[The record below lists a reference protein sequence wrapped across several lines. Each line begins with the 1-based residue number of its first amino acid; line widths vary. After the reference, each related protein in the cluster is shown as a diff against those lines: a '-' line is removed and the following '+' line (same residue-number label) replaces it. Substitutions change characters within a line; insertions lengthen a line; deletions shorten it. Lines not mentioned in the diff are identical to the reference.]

1 MISMETLQMDEN
13 EISHKFVGLAIDLHR
28 SCGPGL
34 LESAYEAALAYV
46 LRESGFIVRQ
56 QVAMPFVYKEV
67 RLDIGYR
74 IDLIINE
81 KVIIEIKSVENL
93 LPVHFSQTLTYLR
106 LSGVKLGLLVN
117 FNSKVLKEGI
127 HRIVNNL

>member
-34 LESAYEAALAYV
+34 LESAYEAALAYD

-81 KVIIEIKSVENL
+81 KVD
-93 LPVHFSQTLTYLR
+93 Y
-106 LSGVKLGLLVN
+106 
-117 FNSKVLKEGI
+117 
-127 HRIVNNL
+127 